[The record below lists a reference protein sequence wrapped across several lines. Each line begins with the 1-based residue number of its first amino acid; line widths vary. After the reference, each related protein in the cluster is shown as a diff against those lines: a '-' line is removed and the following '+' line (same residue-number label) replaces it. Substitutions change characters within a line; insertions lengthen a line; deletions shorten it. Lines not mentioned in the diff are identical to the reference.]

1 MANSWVSQTLRSV
14 VADLDSDLE
23 SDEVSLDQ
31 VDSYLWRVELAYRE
45 ILAQEVSGE
54 LADQEKEAL
63 PLIAE
68 AHSKLRQVIEHG
80 ELALPSQAS
89 LLLDG
94 NVGRPPFIIPYHQ
107 LEHLVQSGFSVP
119 QIATLLGVSVSTI
132 RRRMLLHNL
141 SIRDTYS
148 DMSDDELD
156 AVVAEAQR
164 QFPGWGN
171 RHMYGYLL
179 SRGIRVQF
187 QRVRESQSRLDPEG
201 TAMRRLHSLQ
211 RRRYCVPG
219 PQHLWHIDGNHKL
232 IR

>member
-1 MANSWVSQTLRSV
+1 
-14 VADLDSDLE
+14 VADLDCE
-23 SDEVSLDQ
+23 SDEVSFDQLDA
-31 VDSYLWRVELAYRE
+31 YLWRVEVVYRE
-45 ILAQEVSGE
+45 MLAREASGE
-54 LADQEKEAL
+54 LADGEKEAL

-68 AHSKLRQVIEHG
+68 AHSKLRQTVENYQ
-80 ELALPSQAS
+80 LDLPSQPP

-94 NVGRPPFIIPYHQ
+94 SVGRPPFIVPYHQ

-119 QIATLLGVSVSTI
+119 QMATLLGVSVSTV
-132 RRRMLLHNL
+132 RRRMLLYNL

-148 DMSDDELD
+148 DIRDDELD

-171 RHMYGYLL
+171 RHMYGHLL
-179 SRGIRVQF
+179 SRGIKVQF
-187 QRVRESQSRLDPEG
+187 QRVRESQSRIDPEG
-201 TAMRRLHSLQ
+201 TAMRRLHHLQ

-232 IR
+232 IRYRQPVHVEILCS